1 MTRNYGLLA
10 TVHAVAVI
18 ATEFPL
24 CGDTVFSHIQKSQ
37 NGPPAGSRL
46 SPRYG
51 SLAGLVPLIMIGAIL
66 AALIGPAVAE
76 PAGPLRIEVTAK
88 RFAFQ
93 PAEITVR
100 KGQPVDLVLKSID
113 VAHGLRVRELN
124 VDIKINKGATASVNF
139 TPDKVGSF
147 VGHCSVFCGSGHGQ
161 MSFTIHVVE

>member
-1 MTRNYGLLA
+1 
-10 TVHAVAVI
+10 
-18 ATEFPL
+18 
-24 CGDTVFSHIQKSQ
+24 VFSYILKNQS
-37 NGPPAGSRL
+37 GPPAERWLVRHGGLAHLL
-46 SPRYG
+46 S
-51 SLAGLVPLIMIGAIL
+51 LVVLGAVL

-76 PAGPLRIEVTAK
+76 PAGPLHVEVTAK

-100 KGQPVDLVLKSID
+100 KGQPVDLVVKSDD

-124 VDIKINKGATASVNF
+124 LDIKINKGATASATF

-161 MSFTIHVVE
+161 MTFTIHVVD